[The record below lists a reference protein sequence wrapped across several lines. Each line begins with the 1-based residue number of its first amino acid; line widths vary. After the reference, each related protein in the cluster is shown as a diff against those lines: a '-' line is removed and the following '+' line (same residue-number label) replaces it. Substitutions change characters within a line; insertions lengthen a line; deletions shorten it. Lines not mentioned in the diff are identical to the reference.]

1 MSMTYRPNY
10 EVLKA
15 LTKIKAKLGF
25 KTNSKVLDHV
35 LFNFLNNEAHIKKIE
50 QENNDY
56 ENQLRELKRVH
67 VKKKSAEQQ
76 LDKLLDDIEY

>member
-1 MSMTYRPNY
+1 MTYRPNK
-10 EVLKA
+10 EVLEA
-15 LTKIKAKLGF
+15 LNQIKAEFGF
-25 KTNSKVLDHV
+25 KANSKVIDHV
-35 LFNFLNNEAHIKKIE
+35 LLKFLKNETHIKKIE

-67 VKKKSAEQQ
+67 VKQKYCEQH